1 MRGSLFML
9 LVVMF
14 YAGNILTGKAINDLP
29 PFTIA
34 FFRLLLAFLILL
46 PLAWGSFW
54 KARTLFW
61 EWRRPFFWMTLSGVT
76 FFNTFIYGSLQF
88 TSASNVA
95 ILETLIPVVTII
107 LAASILKEKLS
118 KIQWGGVVL
127 SFLGAVWV
135 VVDGR
140 ILDLGSIDW
149 NPGDAIMI
157 GAIACWSVYSLLVKS
172 YMHLFPP
179 LAAIFVMNAVSI
191 IILLPFVAGEWFLL
205 GMPPL
210 LTEEAVTGIIYL
222 GIFPS
227 VVALLLFNRAVHLLG
242 ASMSSI
248 FLNLLPVFT
257 MAGAAL
263 WLGEA
268 ITIHQVTGAL
278 LVMAGV
284 WITTQLRPS
293 SKEI

>member
-1 MRGSLFML
+1 ML

-210 LTEEAVTGIIYL
+210 LTEEAVSGIIYL

>member
-1 MRGSLFML
+1 MLF
-9 LVVMF
+9 VVMF

-54 KARTLFW
+54 KARSLFW
-61 EWRRPFFWMTLSGVT
+61 DWRRPFFWMTLSGVT

-107 LAASILKEKLS
+107 LAALILKEKLG

-127 SFLGAVWV
+127 SFFGAVWV

-191 IILLPFVAGEWFLL
+191 MILLPFVAGEWLLL
-205 GMPPL
+205 GVPL
-210 LTEEAVTGIIYL
+210 LLTGEAVTGIIYL
-222 GIFPS
+222 GVFPS
-227 VVALLLFNRAVHLLG
+227 VVALLLFNKAVHLLG

-268 ITIHQVTGAL
+268 ITFHQVAGAL
-278 LVMAGV
+278 LVMTGV
-284 WITTQLRPS
+284 WITTQLRPDQ
-293 SKEI
+293 KEI

>member
-1 MRGSLFML
+1 ML

>member
-1 MRGSLFML
+1 
-9 LVVMF
+9 
-14 YAGNILTGKAINDLP
+14 
-29 PFTIA
+29 
-34 FFRLLLAFLILL
+34 
-46 PLAWGSFW
+46 
-54 KARTLFW
+54 
-61 EWRRPFFWMTLSGVT
+61 MTLSGVT

>member
-1 MRGSLFML
+1 ML

-107 LAASILKEKLS
+107 LAASILKEKLG

>member
-1 MRGSLFML
+1 
-9 LVVMF
+9 
-14 YAGNILTGKAINDLP
+14 
-29 PFTIA
+29 
-34 FFRLLLAFLILL
+34 
-46 PLAWGSFW
+46 
-54 KARTLFW
+54 
-61 EWRRPFFWMTLSGVT
+61 MTLSGVT

-107 LAASILKEKLS
+107 LAASILKEKLG

-278 LVMAGV
+278 LVMTGV